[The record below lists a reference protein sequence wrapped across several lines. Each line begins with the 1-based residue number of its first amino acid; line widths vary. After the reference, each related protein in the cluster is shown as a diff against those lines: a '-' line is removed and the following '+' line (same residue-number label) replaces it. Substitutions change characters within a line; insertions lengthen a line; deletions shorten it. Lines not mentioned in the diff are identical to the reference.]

1 MCECRNC
8 DQGFIPTGVF
18 CVTHDMAI
26 DAGYPGMEGIIYE
39 TGYTECECC
48 EGNWQDCPR
57 CGVLEPEVKE

>member
-1 MCECRNC
+1 
-8 DQGFIPTGVF
+8 
-18 CVTHDMAI
+18 MAI

-57 CGVLEPEVKE
+57 CRALEPEVEE